1 MKKFTELK
9 ALNEMKY
16 GQPLIN
22 EKEHM
27 KNQLVAAAGND
38 QRVLND
44 LVSCLTE
51 AQMKA
56 CFAKLSKEYQF
67 TGKVGQ
73 GTQAKAESAASK
85 PNKVVTEKKK

>member
-1 MKKFTELK
+1 MKKFSELK
-9 ALNEMKY
+9 AVNEMKY

-27 KNQLVAAAGND
+27 KNQLVAASGND

-44 LVSCLTE
+44 LVECLTE
-51 AQMKA
+51 KQMKA
-56 CFAKLSKEYQF
+56 CYDKLVNVYKF

-73 GTQAKAESAASK
+73 PVKQDK
-85 PNKVVTEKKK
+85 

>member
-1 MKKFTELK
+1 MKKFSELK

-27 KNQLVAAAGND
+27 RDQLVAAAGND

-44 LVSCLTE
+44 LVNCLTE
-51 AQMKA
+51 KQMKA
-56 CFAKLSKEYQF
+56 CYDKLVKEYEF
-67 TGKVGQ
+67 TGKVGEAVPQ
-73 GTQAKAESAASK
+73 
-85 PNKVVTEKKK
+85 KKDK